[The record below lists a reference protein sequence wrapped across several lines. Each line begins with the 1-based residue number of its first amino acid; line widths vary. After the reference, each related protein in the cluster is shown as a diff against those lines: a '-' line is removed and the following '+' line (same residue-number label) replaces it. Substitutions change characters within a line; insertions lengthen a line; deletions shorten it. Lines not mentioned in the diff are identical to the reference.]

1 MDLIFFQK
9 DYWEG
14 VFIFYVYDQKLRFL
28 LVLARL
34 YIQNHTK
41 LNDKKL
47 LTHQM
52 INPMFS
58 Y

>member
-1 MDLIFFQK
+1 MDSIFFK
-9 DYWEG
+9 LIIGKVY
-14 VFIFYVYDQKLRFL
+14 IFNVYDQKLRFL

-41 LNDKKL
+41 LNDKSL
-47 LTHQM
+47 LTPQM